1 MPQSPILVCYGLL
14 ELFSE
19 RCTVVKNS
27 VYLQIRDEVHSK
39 SLGSIR
45 EGAMKENVFSTRLQ
59 LKKVVGVLLIFLF
72 TLLEHMQVERV
83 RFSQSAPAPLNCSFF
98 RSFLTESISND
109 QQTST
114 RSFANTRRKL
124 SQLGHRSTARH
135 IASKHQG
142 RLPVQPFQTHRTTN
156 SMASRPAVQVVN

>member
-39 SLGSIR
+39 SLGSTR

-98 RSFLTESISND
+98 PVIFNWVNQQRSTNIDQVLRKHEKKIVPTWSPQYRTAHCIEASGTATSSTIPNTSND
-109 QQTST
+109 
-114 RSFANTRRKL
+114 
-124 SQLGHRSTARH
+124 
-135 IASKHQG
+135 
-142 RLPVQPFQTHRTTN
+142 
-156 SMASRPAVQVVN
+156 